1 MKILYAEDD
10 IETSD
15 YVYHGLKEAG
25 YQVDVVPDGKQAIVQ
40 ATLQHYDLYILDRM
54 LPGIDGL
61 SVVKSLRAAKDV
73 TPALFLSGMGSV
85 TNRVDGLKAGA
96 DDYLVKPFAM
106 SELLARIEAIAR
118 RPTLQQEVTELS
130 LGGLNVNLLSR
141 EVNRNGEPILLNPK
155 EYALL
160 VYLMQRPNRIQTKT
174 MILDAIWDIHFDPKT
189 SIVETH
195 ISRLRAKVDKPF
207 GTQNIHTAHGAGYC
221 FKA

>member
-1 MKILYAEDD
+1 
-10 IETSD
+10 
-15 YVYHGLKEAG
+15 
-25 YQVDVVPDGKQAIVQ
+25 
-40 ATLQHYDLYILDRM
+40 
-54 LPGIDGL
+54 
-61 SVVKSLRAAKDV
+61 
-73 TPALFLSGMGSV
+73 
-85 TNRVDGLKAGA
+85 
-96 DDYLVKPFAM
+96 M

-141 EVNRNGEPILLNPK
+141 EVNRNGETILLNPK

-160 VYLMQRPNRIQTKT
+160 VYLMQRSNRIQTKT

>member
-10 IETSD
+10 VETAD
-15 YVYHGLKEAG
+15 YVATGLKDAG
-25 YQVDVVPDGKQAIVQ
+25 YLIDVVPDGKQAIAQ
-40 ATLQHYDLYILDRM
+40 ASLQSYDIYIFDRM
-54 LPGIDGL
+54 LPKLDGL
-61 SVVKSLRAAKDV
+61 SVIKSLRAAKDT
-73 TPALFLSGMGSV
+73 TPTIFLSGLGSV
-85 TNRVDGLKAGA
+85 NNRVDGLKAGA

-118 RPTLQQEVTELS
+118 RPSLQPEVTELDI
-130 LGGLNVNLLSR
+130 GGLHVNLLSR
-141 EVNRNGEPILLNPK
+141 DVIRNNQKIQLNPK

-160 VYLMQRPNRIQTKT
+160 VYLIERANRVQTKT

-207 GTQNIHTAHGAGYC
+207 DTQNIQTIHGAGYC

>member
-10 IETSD
+10 SD
-15 YVYHGLKEAG
+15 TATYVSHGLKEAG
-25 YQVDVVPDGKQAIVQ
+25 YQIDVVVDGKQAIAL
-40 ATLQHYDLYILDRM
+40 ATMHRYDIYIFDRM
-54 LPGIDGL
+54 LPGVDGL
-61 SVVKSLRAAKDV
+61 SAVKSLRMAKDT
-73 TPALFLSGMGSV
+73 TPVIFLSGLGSV
-85 TNRVDGLKAGA
+85 NNRVDGLRAGA

-118 RPTLQQEVTELS
+118 RPALKQETTTLS
-130 LGGLNVNLLSR
+130 LGGVCIDLLSR
-141 EVNRNGEPILLNPK
+141 EVHRLGEKITLNPK
-155 EYALL
+155 EFALL
-160 VYLMQRPNRIQTKT
+160 VYLMQRPNRIQTKS

-207 GTQNIHTAHGAGYC
+207 GTHNIQTSHGAGYC